1 MRDGPT
7 TASADGAVSPS
18 VNPADDRRGEL
29 RRLDNR
35 AGVCTVPDA
44 AACAGKADCDTAEA
58 PVDDG
63 ATAAEA
69 LCGPFA
75 GRLALMVAVEGA
87 TTAAAA
93 AAAELAVRLKLTMNS
108 PSSAIMPAI
117 RPLLKHLNLNE

>member
-44 AACAGKADCDTAEA
+44 AACEGKADCDTDEA

-75 GRLALMVAVEGA
+75 GRLALLVAVGGA

-93 AAAELAVRLKLTMNS
+93 TAELAVWLKLTMNS

>member
-7 TASADGAVSPS
+7 AASADGAASPS

-29 RRLDNR
+29 RRLDDR
-35 AGVCTVPDA
+35 AGVCNVPDA
-44 AACAGKADCDTAEA
+44 VACAGKADCDTAEA

-75 GRLALMVAVEGA
+75 GRLALLVGGA
-87 TTAAAA
+87 TTATAAAA
-93 AAAELAVRLKLTMNS
+93 ATAELDMWLKLTMNS